1 MSLFNSL
8 CHRLCLSISVHKWE
22 KQSKLFLPGSHYL
35 PSFRELSE
43 SIWIVFLFQYFR
55 EFATVDIR
63 SEVLRSKVHLPK
75 YVYRSNSSRKFIN
88 TSCILYVVNA
98 VTNFDVDIK
107 ITFWKTKKNQKS
119 LWVLHY
125 YFKQCFILKVL
136 WLLTNFLSAHNC
148 ASVYWISK

>member
-8 CHRLCLSISVHKWE
+8 CRRLCLSISVHKRE

-55 EFATVDIR
+55 ELATVDIR
-63 SEVLRSKVHLPK
+63 SEVLRSKVHLK

-88 TSCILYVVNA
+88 TSCTVYVVNA

-107 ITFWKTKKNQKS
+107 ITF
-119 LWVLHY
+119 
-125 YFKQCFILKVL
+125 
-136 WLLTNFLSAHNC
+136 
-148 ASVYWISK
+148 